1 MALMEVNFFSKAL
14 MRPVTMNVI
23 LPADKVFFGE
33 ETEEENKPFKTLYLL
48 HGVMGN
54 YTDWVTG
61 TCIKRWAEE
70 KNLAVVMP
78 SGANMFY
85 MDHPNANENYSEFI
99 GKELVKIT
107 RRMFPLSH
115 KKEDTFIAGLSMGGY
130 GAIRNGL
137 KYHDTFGYIA
147 GLSSAMILEK
157 MGTADDSS
165 PMFFE
170 KKSFL
175 ESVFGDLSRIKDCE
189 INPEWIAENM
199 PCIIEAWEPGVAGG
213 QALAEILYGKVN
225 PSGKLPIT
233 IPRST
238 GQIQCMYNHKFTN
251 HWFPYA
257 TGNSLPLYEFGYG
270 LSYTT
275 YKYDNLKLSEAA
287 ITPDKSVEVTID
299 VTNTGKMDG
308 EETVQ
313 LYIRDEYSSA
323 TRPVKELKD
332 FARIP
337 LKAGETKQVS
347 FTLTPEMLS
356 YYDADMHYGVEKGTF
371 KIMVGASSRDTDLQ
385 SVILTVK

>member
-147 GLSSAMILEK
+147 
-157 MGTADDSS
+157 
-165 PMFFE
+165 
-170 KKSFL
+170 
-175 ESVFGDLSRIKDCE
+175 E
-189 INPEWIAENM
+189 IGRAH
-199 PCIIEAWEPGVAGG
+199 V
-213 QALAEILYGKVN
+213 
-225 PSGKLPIT
+225 
-233 IPRST
+233 
-238 GQIQCMYNHKFTN
+238 
-251 HWFPYA
+251 
-257 TGNSLPLYEFGYG
+257 
-270 LSYTT
+270 
-275 YKYDNLKLSEAA
+275 
-287 ITPDKSVEVTID
+287 
-299 VTNTGKMDG
+299 
-308 EETVQ
+308 
-313 LYIRDEYSSA
+313 
-323 TRPVKELKD
+323 
-332 FARIP
+332 
-337 LKAGETKQVS
+337 
-347 FTLTPEMLS
+347 
-356 YYDADMHYGVEKGTF
+356 
-371 KIMVGASSRDTDLQ
+371 
-385 SVILTVK
+385 